1 MSNSHNPNPNYR
13 TSICKYANIGCKQQ
27 ERCWYAH
34 NKEELRQRFCVKG
47 ENCMDKNECCYL
59 HPNQNL
65 SKDQYF
71 IKTLLKSEVIGI
83 NKILLKNQLESLSNR
98 FLIELDF
105 IDLEEFESEDSSS
118 ESNENNESN
127 ELNKNNENDKEL
139 ENYIS
144 NFTSEWN
151 TNPNQFYD
159 MKESEKIN
167 ITLNINGNDI
177 EIERLLKYL
186 KMMNIEYSLEK

>member
-34 NKEELRQRFCVKG
+34 NKEELRQRFCIKG

-83 NKILLKNQLESLSNR
+83 DKKLLKTQLESLSNR

-105 IDLEEFESEDSSS
+105 IDLEEFESEPF
-118 ESNENNESN
+118 ENSNEIN
-127 ELNKNNENDKEL
+127 NNENDKEL

-144 NFTSEWN
+144 KFTLEWN
-151 TNPNQFYD
+151 NNPNQFYD
-159 MKESEKIN
+159 MKESEKRN
-167 ITLNINGNDI
+167 ITLNINGNDV

-186 KMMNIEYSLEK
+186 KMMNIEHNLQN